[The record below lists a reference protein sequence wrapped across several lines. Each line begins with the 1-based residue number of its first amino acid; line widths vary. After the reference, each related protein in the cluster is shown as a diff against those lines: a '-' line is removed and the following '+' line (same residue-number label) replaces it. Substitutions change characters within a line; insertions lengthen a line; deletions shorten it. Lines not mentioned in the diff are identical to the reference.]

1 MKGLIKK
8 DILLSKGMFKNYL
21 IIILAFAFASYL
33 GQTDLL
39 LSFLPFLGLMIVI
52 STLSYDQYY
61 KWDAF
66 ALTLPIARK
75 NVIKAKYFL
84 AVGLILCFTFIA
96 AILSILI
103 AMINHIDL
111 QMIETISVVSGSLLG
126 TTLAISILLPAMYK
140 FGSENGRI
148 VLFTGIFLGFI
159 FISII
164 AELLKDYLNA
174 SLFTDAIYFIS
185 TFMIPIQIILVFLL
199 PYLSYLICLKI
210 YHKKEF

>member
-66 ALTLPIARK
+66 ALTLPITRK

-84 AVGLILCFTFIA
+84 AVGLMLCFTFIA

-159 FISII
+159 FVSII